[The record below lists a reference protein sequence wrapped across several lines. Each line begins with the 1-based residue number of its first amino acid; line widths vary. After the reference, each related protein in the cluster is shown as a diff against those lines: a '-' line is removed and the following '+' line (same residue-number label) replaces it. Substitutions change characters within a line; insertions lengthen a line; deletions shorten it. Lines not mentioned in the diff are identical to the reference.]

1 MLLEGNFTIKAP
13 IERLWDSLLETET
26 LRACVPGAEKI
37 DRLDEKTYD
46 CIVEQKVGH
55 IGVRFKFKISLAK
68 LVPPHHIEMK
78 GEGEDIGKA
87 GRFTMKTT
95 IELKEETG
103 GGVQVSYSCEANII
117 GKLAMFGNRIIQA
130 KAKQVEEEFTKNLK
144 NRLETVA

>member
-46 CIVEQKVGH
+46 CIVKQKVGP